1 MCHCSKRCQISCLI
15 SLSSLV
21 VYTVDLPPRFV
32 GPLTAAILLA
42 LDWGVKV
49 KVVQLCPAL
58 WDPKDH
64 SLSSS
69 SVHGILQARILEWIA
84 IPFSRGSSPPKD
96 QTLHC
101 RQIFLPS
108 EPPGRPKTKE
118 YPLFS
123 LELILL
129 NSIRYTVSRCLSTV
143 PETCHDLHPKGT
155 CLAD

>member
-1 MCHCSKRCQISCLI
+1 MLFLNEFFICSVLI
-15 SLSSLV
+15 LNMIFIYRYAPHKQGL
-21 VYTVDLPPRFV
+21 LKAL
-32 GPLTAAILLA
+32 LT
-42 LDWGVKV
+42 
-49 KVVQLCPAL
+49 QLCL
-58 WDPKDH
+58 TLCDPVDH
-64 SLSSS
+64 SLPSS

-129 NSIRYTVSRCLSTV
+129 NTIRYTVSRCLSTV